1 MKKKYRKITSALLC
15 ILAITMIVLAFPIQ
29 AFADEPNE
37 STGPSVLEPTAV
49 IPNPDYDPDADEDS
63 LGTPSLESI
72 PGAGAVDPMVIDPPG
87 GGLIPIGPTNDPIDS
102 GVYTIVSYSN
112 QKVVDVESGGT
123 TAGTKVQQRSAST
136 SVDRNQLFKIAFLT
150 TINNQHYYSV
160 RSMTNS
166 ALGLSTSATN
176 GNVTLQAMSTID
188 TYNDID
194 TEHRWIITAVDT
206 GVYTFQNANSLGGY
220 LSNGGSTTDGQ
231 QLITVSSSSSNC
243 FWTLEQYDG
252 DILQGYG
259 WNSAHTTLIPGETAT
274 YSAYMYSSIVNRNGP
289 VTYSLYKDFEAV
301 SDYATINASTGAVT
315 AIKSGDIQVR
325 ALPYPNASEIL
336 CANVEIVLEANM
348 IHVLEN
354 TVINDHVLYYD
365 ADDTETPI
373 QVKHYIRR
381 APYTWRVEG
390 PTANGYFRIYN
401 DSNNLY
407 LQSPISHSEN
417 AKLQLSQYADSYA
430 DLYYW
435 RFIKTSDGYYL
446 LQSKYQAERNT
457 DNPLYVVY
465 DSQCAV
471 QSSDVTYGKW
481 KIRPLI
487 LRYNVMFDAAFAERF
502 GSDYQTILQSVFGE
516 NSIGHSIPDIFG
528 ETYGI
533 TVRITYNFETSF
545 KSYTYTQECK
555 YRYSINSICHD
566 CKNAEVND
574 LITECQNG
582 LHHKNE
588 IMIFDSLPSSGLS
601 ASHQINILFTG
612 QTTCYIIN
620 IINDEDETITQEHI
634 DDCCTFGLGAV
645 LGNTILINFNKLYD
659 ELVSDNNDKYNQAI
673 AIVAHETLHNL
684 GAEHCQNGCI
694 MGNSNDNFEKNL
706 TMCNTCQT
714 TVENNKFALYQH
726 E

>member
-49 IPNPDYDPDADEDS
+49 IPNPDYDPDADEGS

-87 GGLIPIGPTNDPIDS
+87 GGLIPIGPPNDPIAS

-150 TINNQHYYSV
+150 TVNNQHYYSV

-166 ALGLSTSATN
+166 ALSLSAPSAN
-176 GNVTLQAMSTID
+176 GNVTLQPIATTD
-188 TYNDID
+188 TYSSID
-194 TEHRWIITAVDT
+194 ANVRWVITAVDT

-325 ALPYPNASEIL
+325 ALPYPNAPELIYI
-336 CANVEIVLEANM
+336 NVEVILEDGI
-348 IHVLEN
+348 IHTFKNVTQNSLLHPAQNSTSNLLTLQEYDY
-354 TVINDHVLYYD
+354 TKSSLMWVIEDV
-365 ADDTETPI
+365 
-373 QVKHYIRR
+373 
-381 APYTWRVEG
+381 G
-390 PTANGYFRIYN
+390 NGYYKIR
-401 DSNNLY
+401 SEGTELY
-407 LQSPISHSEN
+407 LESPGNSVGDAPLSLSTYNENSEPFY
-417 AKLQLSQYADSYA
+417 LWY
-430 DLYYW
+430 
-435 RFIKTSDGYYL
+435 FTKTSDGHYMI
-446 LQSKYQAERNT
+446 QSKYQRERTT
-457 DNPLYVVY
+457 DAPLYVTF
-465 DSQCAV
+465 SGGFIV
-471 QSSDVTYGKW
+471 QNSDTTNAKW
-481 KIRPLI
+481 DLTPLV
-487 LRYNVMFDAAFAERF
+487 LRVNVMYDQSFADRFGTEYANILHEIFADHSMRETFKIYYGFAFRVSFDA
-502 GSDYQTILQSVFGE
+502 IPHQSYPYIE
-516 NSIGHSIPDIFG
+516 NCVHKNDLD
-528 ETYGI
+528 T
-533 TVRITYNFETSF
+533 
-545 KSYTYTQECK
+545 
-555 YRYSINSICHD
+555 ICHD
-566 CKNAEVND
+566 CKNNSNSDEF
-574 LITECQNG
+574 TECLNG
-582 LHHKNE
+582 YHHKNE
-588 IMIFDSLPSSGLS
+588 TRILDSVPCTDLLDS
-601 ASHQINILFTG
+601 AQVNILFTG
-612 QTTCYIIN
+612 YNTCYAGT
-620 IINDEDETITQEHI
+620 DEDSGSQFHQDVPYAYGWAVLNYNSVAIIAFTLYTDITSNTTDKYDKIIETITH
-634 DDCCTFGLGAV
+634 
-645 LGNTILINFNKLYD
+645 
-659 ELVSDNNDKYNQAI
+659 ELS
-673 AIVAHETLHNL
+673 HNL
-684 GAEHCQNGCI
+684 GADHCNDNGYGDDCI
-694 MGNSNDNFEKNL
+694 MGKSTPTVIRNL
-706 TMCNTCQT
+706 IMCDTCQT
-714 TVENNKFALYQH
+714 TINNNKLKLYNHQ
-726 E
+726 